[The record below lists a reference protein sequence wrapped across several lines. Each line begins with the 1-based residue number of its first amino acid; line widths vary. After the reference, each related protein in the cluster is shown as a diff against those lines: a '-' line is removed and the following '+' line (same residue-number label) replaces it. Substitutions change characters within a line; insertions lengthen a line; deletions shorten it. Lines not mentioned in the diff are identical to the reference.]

1 MVQLREIES
10 QLKNLGVQF
19 LAISPDQP
27 SKLKETIDKH
37 KMGFRL
43 LSDSDM
49 AAARSFRV
57 AYKLDDATLAELKKY
72 NIDVELASGQEHHTL
87 PVPAVFLVATN
98 GLIQF
103 EYVNPDYKVRLD
115 PELLLA
121 AAKIMLSS

>member
-1 MVQLREIES
+1 LVQLREIES
-10 QLKNLGVQF
+10 QLKNLGSQL

-37 KMGFRL
+37 KMGFKL
-43 LSDSDM
+43 VSDSDM
-49 AAARSFRV
+49 IAARSFRV
-57 AYKLDDATLAELKKY
+57 AYKLDDQTLAELKKY
-72 NIDVELASGQEHHTL
+72 NIDVEEASGQKHHML

-103 EYVNPDYKVRLD
+103 ECVNPDYKVRLD

-121 AAKIMLSS
+121 TAKIMLSS

>member
-1 MVQLREIES
+1 MVQLREIEP
-10 QLKNLGVQF
+10 QFQNLGVQL

-27 SKLKETIDKH
+27 SRLKETIDKH

-57 AYKLDDATLAELKKY
+57 AYQLDDATLAQLKKY
-72 NIDVELASGQEHHTL
+72 GIDVEEASGQKHHRL

-103 EYVNPDYKVRLD
+103 EYVNPDYQVRLN

-121 AAKIMLSS
+121 AAKIVLKP

>member
-1 MVQLREIES
+1 M
-10 QLKNLGVQF
+10 
-19 LAISPDQP
+19 AISPDQP

-72 NIDVELASGQEHHTL
+72 NIDVEQASGQKHHTL

-103 EYVNPDYKVRLD
+103 AYVNPDYKVRLD

-121 AAKIMLSS
+121 AAKTIFKG

>member
-1 MVQLREIES
+1 MVQLQEIEP
-10 QLKNLGVQF
+10 QLKNLGVQLF
-19 LAISPDQP
+19 AISPDQP

-49 AAARSFRV
+49 AVARSFRV
-57 AYKLDDATLAELKKY
+57 AYKLDDATLAQLNKY
-72 NIDVELASGQEHHTL
+72 GIDVEEASGQKHHML

-103 EYVNPDYKVRLD
+103 EYVNPDYQVRLD
-115 PELLLA
+115 PDLLLA
-121 AAKIMLSS
+121 AAKIVFKR